1 MLGLDGKIS
10 LVTMAHAIQA
20 TQLRMQDIADATP
33 FLKWAGGKNQIF
45 EQLRRFLPTEFE
57 NYFEGFVGSAAVFFN
72 LRRLRGNFP
81 ATLSDRNAELIN
93 CYKAIRD
100 ELGELI
106 PGLEAHKRNHD
117 EKRYYRV
124 REQDPGGLSSVER
137 AARFIYLNKT
147 CYNGLYRV
155 NKSGKF
161 NVPIGSYSNPSI
173 FDEENLAAVSRVLRG
188 VKVKVNDF
196 SAALDSAK
204 TNDFV
209 YFDPP
214 YYTEDSGFTS
224 YAVSASGTASFGAD
238 EHRRLRNV
246 VDKLS
251 DRGCH
256 VVVSN
261 SDTDYV
267 RRLYRG
273 YRTHTVKA
281 RRYINCNGAGR
292 HEVSELVITTE

>member
-1 MLGLDGKIS
+1 
-10 LVTMAHAIQA
+10 MAHAIQA
-20 TQLRMQDIADATP
+20 TQLRIQDIADASP

-45 EQLRRFLPTEFE
+45 EQLRPFFPTEFE

-72 LRRLRGNFP
+72 LRRLGGHFP
-81 ATLSDRNAELIN
+81 ATLSDRNTELIN
-93 CYKAIRD
+93 CYKVIRD
-100 ELGELI
+100 ELPKLI
-106 PGLEAHKRNHD
+106 PCLDALKRSHD
-117 EKRYYRV
+117 EGHYYRI
-124 REQDPGGLSSVER
+124 RDQEPSDLSTVER

-161 NVPIGSYSNPSI
+161 NVPIGSYSNPTI
-173 FDEENLAAVSRVLRG
+173 FDEDNLAAVSRVLRG
-188 VKVKVNDF
+188 VKLKVNDF
-196 SAALDSAK
+196 SAVLDSAK
-204 TNDFV
+204 ANDFI

-224 YAVSASGTASFGAD
+224 YAVSATGAASFGAD
-238 EHRRLRNV
+238 EHRRLKNV

-267 RRLYRG
+267 RRLYRR
-273 YRTHTVKA
+273 YETHSVKA

-292 HEVSELVITTE
+292 HQVSELVITNA

>member
-1 MLGLDGKIS
+1 MDGKIS

-20 TQLRMQDIADATP
+20 TQLRIQDIADATP

-45 EQLRRFLPTEFE
+45 EQLRPFLPTEFE
-57 NYFEGFVGSAAVFFN
+57 NYFEAFVGSAAVFFN

-81 ATLSDRNAELIN
+81 ALLSDTNAELIN

-100 ELGELI
+100 ELDDLI
-106 PGLEAHKRNHD
+106 PSLETHKRCHD
-117 EKRYYRV
+117 EKRYYRI
-124 REQDPGGLSSVER
+124 RAQGLADLPSVER
-137 AARFIYLNKT
+137 AARFVYLNKT

-161 NVPIGSYSNPSI
+161 NVPIGSYTNPTI
-173 FDEENLAAVSRVLRG
+173 FDEDNLAAVSRVLRG
-188 VKVKVNDF
+188 VKLKVDDF
-196 SAALDSAK
+196 SAVLDSAK
-204 TNDFV
+204 ANDFV

-224 YAVSASGTASFGAD
+224 YAVSASGAASFGAD
-238 EHRRLRNV
+238 EHRQLRNV
-246 VDKLS
+246 VDELTG
-251 DRGCH
+251 RGCY

-267 RRLYRG
+267 RRLYRK
-273 YRTHTVKA
+273 YRAHTVKA

-292 HEVSELVITTE
+292 HQVTELVITN

>member
-1 MLGLDGKIS
+1 
-10 LVTMAHAIQA
+10 MAHAIQA
-20 TQLRMQDIADATP
+20 TQIRIQDIADASP

-45 EQLRRFLPTEFE
+45 DQLRPFFPTEFE
-57 NYFEGFVGSAAVFFN
+57 NYFEPFVGSAAVFFN
-72 LRRLRGNFP
+72 LRRLRGSFP
-81 ATLSDRNAELIN
+81 AALTDRNVELIN
-93 CYKAIRD
+93 CYKVIRD
-100 ELGELI
+100 ELEELI
-106 PGLEAHKRNHD
+106 PSLEVHKRNHD
-117 EKRYYRV
+117 EKSYYSA
-124 REQDPGGLSSVER
+124 REQDPSKLSSVER

-188 VKVKVNDF
+188 VKLKTNDF
-196 SAALDSAK
+196 SAVLDSAK
-204 TNDFV
+204 ANDFV

-224 YAVSASGTASFGAD
+224 YAVSATGAASFGAD
-238 EHRRLRNV
+238 EHRQLRNV
-246 VDKLS
+246 VDKLTE
-251 DRGCH
+251 RGCR

-267 RRLYRG
+267 RRLYHR
-273 YRTHTVKA
+273 YNMHTVKA

-292 HEVSELVITTE
+292 HQVSELVITN